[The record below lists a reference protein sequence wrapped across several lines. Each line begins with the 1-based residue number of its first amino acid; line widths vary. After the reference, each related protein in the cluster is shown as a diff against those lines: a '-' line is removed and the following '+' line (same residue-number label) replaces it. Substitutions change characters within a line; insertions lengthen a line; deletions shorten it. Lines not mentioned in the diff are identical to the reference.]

1 MSDVLILAAFL
12 AFVVFLVAGKGKK
25 YAATAGWTLIV
36 ISLLTDVPEY
46 LTLDNLLYPVLAV
59 LSVPFLAITIHNLL
73 REEPIVLQ
81 LSNAAAVATL
91 IFVPFTF
98 IPVLRDAL
106 ITTVV
111 NQVIWLLHILGHH
124 AQIEGWNIIIR
135 NGFATEIILA
145 CTGITAIAI
154 LLGVA
159 AGSENLSLKQ
169 GLLAFLTVAPTI
181 YVLNILRV
189 VVVFIAWSDQ
199 WFAFLPD
206 PTGTIEFGT
215 GYASFFWAHNVFAE
229 VLSLIVLIV
238 IAFGLFRIIPQLA
251 DFARDLATLYVN
263 EVKKLLIRTGK
274 LKDERIIRW
283 G

>member
-25 YAATAGWTLIV
+25 YAAAAGWTLIV

-46 LTLDNLLYPVLAV
+46 LTLDNFLYPVLAV

-111 NQVIWLLHILGHH
+111 NQVIWLLHVIGHH

-145 CTGITAIAI
+145 CTGITAMAI
-154 LLGVA
+154 MLGVT
-159 AGSENLSLKQ
+159 AGSENLTLRQ
-169 GLLAFLTVAPTI
+169 GLLSFLIVVPTI
-181 YVLNILRV
+181 YLLNILRV
-189 VVVFIAWSDQ
+189 VVVIIAWSDQ
-199 WFAFLPD
+199 WFARIPD
-206 PTGTIEFGT
+206 LSNTTEFGA

-229 VLSLIVLIV
+229 ALSLIVLIV
-238 IAFGLFRIIPQLA
+238 IALGLFRIIPQLA
-251 DFARDLATLYVN
+251 DFARDLVNLYMN
-263 EVKKLLIRTGK
+263 EVAKLTK
-274 LKDERIIRW
+274 RIGLPW
-283 G
+283 FSL